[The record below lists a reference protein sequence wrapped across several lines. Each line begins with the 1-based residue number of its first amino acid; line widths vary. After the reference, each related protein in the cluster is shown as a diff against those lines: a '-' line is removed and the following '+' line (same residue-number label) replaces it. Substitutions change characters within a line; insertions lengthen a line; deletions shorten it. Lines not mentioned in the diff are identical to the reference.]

1 MNIRHTRRLAL
12 WAAVAAT
19 ALTGLAATTA
29 HADTLPGNTSIPFPA
44 ATYGNGC
51 SFPGP
56 NVLFDISPPA
66 GRSLAVGRSLGLL
79 RQLPAGVR
87 HARRRIRRRN
97 RL

>member
-51 SFPGP
+51 SFPGSQRA
-56 NVLFDISPPA
+56 L
-66 GRSLAVGRSLGLL
+66 
-79 RQLPAGVR
+79 
-87 HARRRIRRRN
+87 
-97 RL
+97 